1 MTKKKNYY
9 INGKKAIIGWNK
21 FFMFLCLGLNS
32 RCMTFLF
39 FLWISILIRLI
50 KKTSGAYVENEAQNI
65 ANNNTTTISNDRD
78 VKVTYGINDYNLK

>member
-1 MTKKKNYY
+1 
-9 INGKKAIIGWNK
+9 
-21 FFMFLCLGLNS
+21 MFLCLGLNS